1 MANIFDEE
9 EKVSDSTRYMKT
21 AGGSRKAIIWGALV
35 VALVIIAAVVAY
47 LLLSGPSLKVKK
59 GAQLKFED
67 MKKLAAKVDKIEQ
80 QIKKKQNQVFQ
91 LLKTAKAQGVE
102 IPPEIYQSMDLG
114 PEEIKALEEKLEKEE
129 DVSYKGLLRSIV
141 EKEKEIQSMKE
152 ELAELEKKLPRPVVV
167 KKGDTHRKIAMD
179 FLTKQYNLP
188 PEKAA
193 KLISRVNIFDYLVPG
208 FKVWNFYDPEA
219 DVFGTFVTQ
228 GDAPISP
235 NEIKRRKKQ
244 ELINAKERA
253 ERKAEQLAQVK
264 KSLEAQVAELE
275 ARKKQLQE
283 DVVMLQEER
292 NRLSRQLA
300 ELSSR
305 VADLESRLNSVWFAV
320 GTKAQ
325 LKKAGIVKGGFLTST
340 KIKNLSPSLFP
351 NRLDL
356 RKSTI
361 IVLKASDFG
370 VKKIK
375 GAWIL
380 PKDFYKNKV
389 DYRVIPS
396 PDGQQIQI
404 QILKPEKFKN
414 NKIVIVL
421 K

>member
-1 MANIFDEE
+1 MANIFDDE
-9 EKVSDSTRYMKT
+9 EKVNDSTRYMK
-21 AGGSRKAIIWGALV
+21 APRSSNRAIIWIALV
-35 VALVIIAAVVAY
+35 AALVIIAAVAAY
-47 LLLSGPSLKVKK
+47 LFLSGPSLKIKK

-67 MKKLAAKVDKIEQ
+67 MKKMAAKVDKIEQ
-80 QIKKKQNQVFQ
+80 QIKKKQNEVFE
-91 LLKTAKAQGVE
+91 LIKTAKAQGVE

-114 PEEIKALEEKLEKEE
+114 PEEVKALEERLEKEE
-129 DVSYKGLLRSIV
+129 DVSYKGLLKSIV
-141 EKEKEIQSMKE
+141 EKEKDIQKMKE
-152 ELAELEKKLPRPVVV
+152 ELANIEKKLPRPVVV
-167 KKGDTHRKIAMD
+167 KRGDTHMKIAMD

-188 PEKAA
+188 PDKAS

-244 ELINAKERA
+244 ELVSAKEKA
-253 ERKAEQLAQVK
+253 EKKAEQLAQVK

-275 ARKKQLQE
+275 SRKKQLQE

-305 VADLESRLNSVWFAV
+305 VADLESRLNSVWYAV

-325 LKKAGIVKGGFLTST
+325 LKKAGIIKGGFLTST

-356 RKSTI
+356 RNSTI

-370 VKKIK
+370 VPKIK

-380 PKDFYKNKV
+380 PKDFYQLGV
-389 DYRVIPS
+389 DYMVIPS